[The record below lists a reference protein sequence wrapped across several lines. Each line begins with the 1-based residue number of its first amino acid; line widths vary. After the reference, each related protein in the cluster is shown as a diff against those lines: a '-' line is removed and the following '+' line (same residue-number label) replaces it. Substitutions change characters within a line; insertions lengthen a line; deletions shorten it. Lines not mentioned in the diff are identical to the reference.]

1 MPVQVI
7 TSPPFGGKGIYA
19 RAEVERREEEGGE
32 LGLIVLDWSRLFGA
46 MFVGAQSAYRDE
58 AVADT
63 GALRATGAV
72 FDFIVGAVAA
82 RELSGFVLS
91 QSPRQALALADRLD
105 APLLEVVEDVGV
117 VADRVDDHVAK
128 LRRTV
133 ARAVRSETI
142 PRCRRAATAYYR
154 EQEQLVGRA
163 REVRRSGGGYKVG
176 EVKRPFDRSLWL
188 RGLTPR
194 GKEAV
199 AQLKDLGNDLPDPAA
214 VMSYLLRNKVEV

>member
-1 MPVQVI
+1 M
-7 TSPPFGGKGIYA
+7 FA

-32 LGLIVLDWSRLFGA
+32 LGLIVVDWSRLYLA
-46 MFVGAQSAYRDE
+46 MFVGAQSVLRDE

-82 RELSGFVLS
+82 RELTGFILS
-91 QSPRQALALADRLD
+91 QSPRQAVALADRLD
-105 APLLEVVEDVGV
+105 APLLEVVTDPGDI
-117 VADRVDDHVAK
+117 ADRADVHMRT

-133 ARAVRSETI
+133 ARAAVDTML
-142 PRCRRAATAYYR
+142 PRCREAATAYYR
-154 EQEQLVGRA
+154 QQDQLVGRA
-163 REVRRSGGGYKVG
+163 REVRRSGGGYKMG
-176 EVKRPFDRSLWL
+176 EVKRPFDRQLWL
-188 RGLTPR
+188 SGLTPR

-214 VMSYLLRNKVEV
+214 VMSYLLRNRVEV